1 MKTVKLAEMALRIAI
16 LGFAI
21 LPLRSQ
27 DKAEEKKAPKV
38 EQEPRN
44 LDFYLLIG
52 QSNMAGRGKYQEGVD
67 KFPKDTVYVLNDKG
81 KFVQLQPYPFI
92 NHYSS
97 IRKSAAQI
105 SPGYSFGLALL
116 EANQGKPFA
125 FVSNARGGTSINE
138 WVKGT
143 KYFDEAVRRTKE
155 ALAAGG
161 QLKAILWHQ
170 GETDYREIIK
180 VKGEEDKRLEEYF
193 GKLRQFI
200 KDLRTEIGDEKA
212 PFIAGQLNSNFK
224 LFNERILKLPDEVE
238 NTYVA
243 NSDGLTTID
252 DSHFDR
258 DSVIELGKRYAEIYL
273 SIQTK
278 K

>member
-1 MKTVKLAEMALRIAI
+1 MMMCCAS

-21 LPLRSQ
+21 SPLRSQ
-27 DKAEEKKAPKV
+27 DKVPEAKKTPQV
-38 EQEPRN
+38 EQAPQH

-52 QSNMAGRGKYQEGVD
+52 QSNMAGRGKYKEGED
-67 KFPKDTVYVLNDKG
+67 KFPRNTAYVLNDKG

-116 EANQGKPFA
+116 KANPDKPFA

-143 KYFDEAVRRTKE
+143 KYFDEAIRRTKE
-155 ALAAGG
+155 ALAEGG
-161 QLKAILWHQ
+161 HLKAILWHQ

-180 VKGEEDKRLEEYF
+180 HKGEENKYLEEYF
-193 GKLRQFI
+193 DKLKQFI
-200 KDLRTEIGDEKA
+200 KDLRAEIGDENV
-212 PFIAGQLNSNFK
+212 PFIAGQVNSGFK
-224 LFNERILKLPDEVE
+224 LFNDRILKLPEEVK
-238 NTYVA
+238 NTYVVKT
-243 NSDGLTTID
+243 DGLTTVD

-258 DSVIELGKRYAEIYL
+258 DSVLELGKRYAEIYL
-273 SIQTK
+273 STQK
-278 K
+278 DK